1 MAEIQTNNSANNK
14 HGGKRKTLSTRVD
27 LTPMVDLGFLLI
39 TFFIFTTALSKPVAM
54 RLNMPKEDVPPKTT
68 LIPKSKVLTLL
79 PSANNIIYYY
89 FADDKNAMQQTNFSE
104 AGIRQIILDK
114 KKQVAAKYG
123 NGKEMIVLI
132 KPTNNSTYQ
141 NLVDILDEMQI
152 NDITRY
158 MLLDADNDELLRFKI

>member
-14 HGGKRKTLSTRVD
+14 HGGKRKILSTRVD

-54 RLNMPKEDVPPKTT
+54 KLNMPTDKIIDDPH

-89 FADDKNAMQQTNFSE
+89 FGDDKNAMQQTNFSE

-114 KKQVAAKYG
+114 KKQVAAQYG

-132 KPTNNSTYQ
+132 KPTNSSTYQ

-152 NDITRY
+152 NDISRY
-158 MLLDADNDELLRFKI
+158 MLFDADKEELVRVKI